1 MLSFPAAALV
11 AAAVIAVA
19 VVAYDVIA
27 VVAVAFDAIAVAADP
42 HIPPL
47 AVWSNELTGQ
57 GACRA

>member
-1 MLSFPAAALV
+1 MDAPRIVADDAVAI
-11 AAAVIAVA
+11 AAAVDAIAV
-19 VVAYDVIA
+19 
-27 VVAVAFDAIAVAADP
+27 AVAADP